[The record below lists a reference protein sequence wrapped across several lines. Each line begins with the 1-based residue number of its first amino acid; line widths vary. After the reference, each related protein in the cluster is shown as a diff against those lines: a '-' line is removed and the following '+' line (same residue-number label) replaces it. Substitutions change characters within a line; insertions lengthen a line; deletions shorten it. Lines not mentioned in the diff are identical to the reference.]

1 MINLYQEITQFDG
14 VNFHDHLKRIGA
26 FDIFEQI
33 LNSSEFNDNT
43 EQIKVCQYVV
53 YTHSMES
60 PKIYVGGDRRKMLSS
75 VFKSLSLDDKL
86 YQPLVCLENFDVIS
100 VVKKWM
106 DKQDDKQLQFLFT
119 LQNAFVQQQTASLAM
134 LPKSS
139 GGVDYDQK
147 MRCIEHMVELKKMI
161 KDAESELQQND
172 PKLKQAYEEVK
183 MAGKRSSTLSVEDFV
198 SISIKS

>member
-26 FDIFEQI
+26 FDIFEPI

-86 YQPLVCLENFDVIS
+86 YQPLVCLES
-100 VVKKWM
+100 VEVVGAVKKWL
-106 DKQDDKQLQFLFT
+106 DRQDDKQLSFLFT
-119 LQNAFVQQQTASLAM
+119 LQNAFVQQQTASLSV
-134 LPKSS
+134 LRKST
-139 GGVDYDQK
+139 GEVDYDQK
-147 MRCIEHMVELKKMI
+147 MRCINHMIELKKMI
-161 KDAESELQQND
+161 KEAESELQQND
-172 PKLKQAYEEVK
+172 PKLKQAYEEV
-183 MAGKRSSTLSVEDFV
+183 RSASKKTNTLGIENFAR
-198 SISIKS
+198 